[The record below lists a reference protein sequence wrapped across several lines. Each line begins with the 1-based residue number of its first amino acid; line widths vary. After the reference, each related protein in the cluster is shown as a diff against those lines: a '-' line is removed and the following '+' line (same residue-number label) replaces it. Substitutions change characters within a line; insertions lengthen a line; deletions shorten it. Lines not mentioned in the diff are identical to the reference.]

1 MLGHILGILF
11 TIGLLVVLYKFL
23 IKDIIDSFRRKR

>member
-11 TIGLLVVLYKFL
+11 TIGLLVLMYNLLF
-23 IKDIIDSFRRKR
+23 KDIVNIFRRKR

>member
-11 TIGLLVVLYKFL
+11 AIGLLALLYDFL
-23 IKDIIDSFRRKR
+23 IKDIMAQ

>member
-11 TIGLLVVLYKFL
+11 AIGLLALLYDFL
-23 IKDIIDSFRRKR
+23 IKDIIDVFRRKR